1 MIKQHC
7 DICDGVI
14 PVTEAYRT
22 VNFGRGTN
30 SNINIGY
37 DPMVICKHCWKKMY
51 DYIKPD
57 NGNADER
64 YVKSD
69 ALASIVGDILNDGGE
84 RVITDK
90 TCSTCK
96 FGINGLDDP
105 NCKGCSGFNKW
116 EALVDEE
123 S

>member
-57 NGNADER
+57 NGSTDEK
-64 YVKSD
+64 YQKSE
-69 ALASIVGDILNDGGE
+69 ALASIVCDILNDKSE
-84 RVITDK
+84 K

-96 FGINGLDDP
+96 FGCDGLDDP
-105 NCKGCSGFNKW
+105 NCKNCAGFSNW
-116 EALVDEE
+116 EDINDGHE
-123 S
+123 